1 MFVCKYISPLGS
13 RGISFLNFFF
23 FSLFCSF
30 DNQQNTYYYHPSL
43 ICNTGNP
50 FDTATL
56 SSIKTTTALNCIKG
70 HPLPMSL
77 QVLPSLRNRQI
88 AILERMLHL
97 NKEGSADLTLA
108 SKSEEIIWKVLV
120 LDQKSRNILSSV
132 LRVNDLLRCGI
143 TVHSLINQQRS
154 KLPDVPVIYFVE
166 PTKENI
172 STIIHD
178 LNDDK
183 YDTYYI
189 NFTSHL
195 PRDLLEDFAKQVALL
210 GKASRIK
217 QVWDQYLDFV
227 VTEPNLF
234 SLNLNNI
241 FTTFNTS
248 QTKEETIH
256 DLVGT
261 IADGLLSLF
270 ISLDV
275 VPIIRAQQHGP
286 AEFVAQELDLKLR
299 EYLSNAKL
307 LGNEHNAALTQ
318 RPVLI
323 LLDRNFDLAS
333 MFAHSWIYQ
342 CMVSDVYLLKRNT
355 IKLRKIAKDKNGV
368 ESETVKNYDIDPRD
382 FFWTKYAQLPF
393 PDVVENA
400 DVELNA
406 YKQEAKE
413 ITNKTGITSL
423 DDIDQNSTSSTAN
436 IQQAVEKLPE
446 LTARKATL
454 DMHMDILSNLINELQ
469 AKNLDTY
476 FEIEQ
481 NAGGNHNDTKILKE
495 FMDLLNNDDAKQDTS
510 LDKLRTLIILTLVSD
525 HLSSDYISKVKSI
538 LLQHY
543 PNLDM
548 SAFDYILKF
557 KEHLKIANLSN
568 LSDSYSS
575 NHSGS
580 GGLSSSSS
588 NAQTSSALLSGLSS
602 KLYGLTEGRI
612 SEGLSSI
619 ASKIKNFIPERNLLP
634 ITKIVEAIMDPT
646 NSTQQSINLTD
657 EYLYFD
663 PKSRGGGHSKP
674 PKRQSYSDLI
684 VFVVGGGNYLEYVN
698 LTEWSGQHGDGEANR
713 NGGAGI
719 SGGVGVGGGGG
730 AGVGEKGRF
739 NVIYGSTDILSATE
753 FLKEC
758 EQLSKS

>member
-1 MFVCKYISPLGS
+1 
-13 RGISFLNFFF
+13 
-23 FSLFCSF
+23 
-30 DNQQNTYYYHPSL
+30 
-43 ICNTGNP
+43 
-50 FDTATL
+50 
-56 SSIKTTTALNCIKG
+56 
-70 HPLPMSL
+70 MSL
-77 QVLPSLRNRQI
+77 QVSPSLRNRQI
-88 AILERMLHL
+88 SILERMLHL

-154 KLPDVPVIYFVE
+154 KLPDVPVIYFVA

-172 STIIHD
+172 STIIQD

-234 SLNLNNI
+234 SLNLTNI

-256 DLVGT
+256 ALVGT
-261 IADGLLSLF
+261 IADGLLSLI
-270 ISLDV
+270 ISMDV

-299 EYLSNAKL
+299 EYLSNTKL
-307 LGNEHNAALTQ
+307 LGNEHNAALAQ

-342 CMVSDVYLLKRNT
+342 CMVSDVYQLKRNT
-355 IKLRKIAKDKNGV
+355 IKLRKITKDANGV
-368 ESETVKNYDIDPRD
+368 ESETIKNYDIDPRD
-382 FFWTKYAQLPF
+382 FFWSKYAQLPF

-400 DVELNA
+400 DVELNS

-423 DDIDQNSTSSTAN
+423 DDIDNSTSSTAN

-525 HLSSDYISKVKSI
+525 HLSPDYISKVKSI

-548 SAFDYILKF
+548 SAYDYILKF

-575 NHSGS
+575 SHSGS
-580 GGLSSSSS
+580 GGLSSTSS

-646 NSTQQSINLTD
+646 NSNQQSISLTD

-698 LTEWSGQHGDGEANR
+698 LTEWSGQHGDGEAGR
-713 NGGAGI
+713 NGAGGAAAGAGN
-719 SGGVGVGGGGG
+719 SGSAGGGGG
-730 AGVGEKGRF
+730 VGLGEKGKF

-758 EQLSKS
+758 EQLSKN